1 MESKSVTFDTNVFS
15 HIVRPENCN
24 DSALQVVCL
33 KLANLIQNNS
43 IRPYVSETIFNLEG
57 IERKDRPEY
66 FGTYQP
72 SMTTEEIP
80 SENPDTVQQCV
91 CIGPDLVGR
100 PTSNPILV
108 EKLEKARGLGFRLL
122 SAPRIG
128 FPRSPLLV
136 EPDFGE
142 RSESQMG
149 EQQSRFFE
157 ALSFISS
164 LDAGIEVAKSIGNKF
179 RTCERVWY
187 EALKHASA
195 RQAKLAIGEWADGD
209 SVAAHISY
217 GIDFFC
223 TRDEARDAGSKS
235 VFASENRVKLIERFG
250 IVFVHPDELLGLLV
264 KVEQS
269 R

>member
-1 MESKSVTFDTNVFS
+1 
-15 HIVRPENCN
+15 
-24 DSALQVVCL
+24 
-33 KLANLIQNNS
+33 
-43 IRPYVSETIFNLEG
+43 
-57 IERKDRPEY
+57 
-66 FGTYQP
+66 
-72 SMTTEEIP
+72 
-80 SENPDTVQQCV
+80 
-91 CIGPDLVGR
+91 
-100 PTSNPILV
+100 
-108 EKLEKARGLGFRLL
+108 
-122 SAPRIG
+122 
-128 FPRSPLLV
+128 
-136 EPDFGE
+136 
-142 RSESQMG
+142 MG

-209 SVAAHISY
+209 SVAAHISC